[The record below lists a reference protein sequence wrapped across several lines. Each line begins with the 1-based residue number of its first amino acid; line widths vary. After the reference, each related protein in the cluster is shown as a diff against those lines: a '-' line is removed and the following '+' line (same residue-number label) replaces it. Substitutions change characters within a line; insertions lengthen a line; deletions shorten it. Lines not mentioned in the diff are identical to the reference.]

1 MVTLYSNNSYST
13 KSNYVTDLSPPELPN
28 MYKEVK
34 LTPTDSTITIELE
47 TSAKNLTVLI
57 SDDSGNLYA
66 HPELEIFGSIVTNF
80 SKYRKVVTLMD
91 CEKKSAFVIGSGP
104 LGTQNPPLIPDT
116 SYNITYI
123 LSTTNRNKT
132 SHRIYYTTCS
142 STYNRLVLLS
152 LLVLLLIPLVSA
164 FL

>member
-1 MVTLYSNNSYST
+1 
-13 KSNYVTDLSPPELPN
+13 
-28 MYKEVK
+28 MYKEAK
-34 LTPTDSTITIELE
+34 LARKDSTITIIELE

-57 SDDSGNLYA
+57 SDDS
-66 HPELEIFGSIVTNF
+66 VTNF
-80 SKYRKVVTLMD
+80 SKYRKVVALMD

-123 LSTTNRNKT
+123 LSTINRNKI

-142 STYNRLVLLS
+142 STYSRLVLLS